1 MQEYEYLNWL
11 INIFSSGLMI
21 KLMGNENIYPFD
33 NKAF

>member
-1 MQEYEYLNWL
+1 MQESEYLNWL

-21 KLMGNENIYPFD
+21 KLRENENIYPFD